1 MTLRGRFRAISV
13 FKWGSRA
20 GRKKTLSPVVLS
32 LSSELPREDLAVTVV
47 ERHRMGVGGGAGNGG
62 RCGNVGALPCLLL
75 LCWLLGAGEKCMC
88 QAAWESDSG
97 FANRF
102 LHQHGEAVD
111 RLHNLFGLNS

>member
-32 LSSELPREDLAVTVV
+32 LSSELPRDLAVTVV
-47 ERHRMGVGGGAGNGG
+47 ERRRMGLGGGGG
-62 RCGNVGALPCLLL
+62 ETGVVVGMLALPRLLL